1 LIREVL
7 LKKAV
12 EANLHHD
19 KDFMEQVDEL
29 KRQHTVQNI
38 FYGIKN
44 PDIEHDDH
52 SSRFNA
58 FQDFIDS
65 LRKESDITIDST
77 IVKTLILEKRIHI

>member
-19 KDFMEQVDEL
+19 KDFMEQVDKL
-29 KRQHTVQNI
+29 KKQHTIQNI

-44 PDIEHDDH
+44 LDIEHDDH

-77 IVKTLILEKRIHI
+77 VVKTFILDKRNHI